1 MATERQ
7 LKFHKLLFLLLLAVF
22 GLCRTTSV
30 YSTELNI
37 PEIPL
42 FVEGSKTP
50 LLQLVMQRDNS
61 LFYEAYPSYED
72 INNDGVLDT
81 SYKPLE
87 IDYYGYFDSFFC
99 YQTTIDHLEPVSH
112 TSNKKCTVGWSGDF
126 LNFATMTRMDLLRRS
141 LYGGQRV
148 VDTASETRLRRA
160 FVPRDNHTWGFE
172 YESELINGFNIS
184 DYTPLLEPANGHR
197 HLFATNN
204 VYLTPEPYFR
214 IRRNSTQRIW
224 EWVDKEQTQGDGS
237 ATDEINLDVT
247 VCKIGFLE
255 DFCKRYPDGNFKP
268 IGLLHEYGENN
279 SMYFS
284 LLTGSFNNNLQGGV
298 LRQRFESFGDQE
310 INPSNGTYTDS
321 NSIVENLDSLQIP
334 NDFSLTNVYHDCH
347 ARPLRPFNNG
357 ECRAWGNPIAEM
369 MFEGMRYISGA
380 MQPTPEFL
388 TSGGVDADL
397 GLSPAP
403 WDDPYSD
410 NQPYAQCSRAYQ
422 LVISD
427 PSPSFDSDHLPGS
440 DFSSFNS
447 TNLGDMHVGN
457 LADFVSSHETDLPG
471 QKFIGEA
478 GAIQDQAPST
488 KLVTSFR
495 DIRGQAPEAP
505 HRQGSYYASSVAY
518 FGHTNDLHPNA
529 PGEQT
534 VSNFTLALGAPIPS
548 IEVDVAGGKM
558 VFAPFSRSVR
568 ACLVPEG
575 LEINPFKPTNALVSF
590 NIESLTDTSGSIR
603 ISFEDQEQGHDFDQ
617 DALVRYSYNVTGNQV
632 TMTLDSIN
640 ASTCFVQHMGYVV
653 SGSTEDGVYL
663 VIRSENSDPA
673 IDPDYLLDVPPGE
686 LPGGN
691 WEDGQALPLTSTIT
705 FTADSNPAAKALN
718 SPLWYAAKWGGF
730 NDINE
735 DGIPQRQEWDVNL
748 DGTPDNYFSVTN
760 PAEMLT
766 TMRSVFQQISAIS
779 AAASSVAASSGSL
792 RTASKIYTSEFKS
805 NAWTGDV
812 LSRTINTDGEVSP
825 TPDWSAKEALRNQVA
840 TGSREILTYNPV
852 SQKGIAFRWPQNSSN
867 PTSDELSSPQVNAL
881 SRNPVS
887 LQQDA
892 LGEQRIEF
900 LRGEPQA
907 NFRERED
914 VLGDIIHASPVLVG
928 RPSNFYPDNWG
939 TGAPENAKPYSD
951 FAAQHRHRQRVVY
964 VGANDGMLHAFDAG
978 QWNGIEYSDGTGNE
992 LFAYVPSPAYP
1003 NLSELTNVNYT
1014 HKNFVDAT
1022 PQIAD
1027 VFIDGNWRT
1036 VLIGGLRGG
1045 GQGIYA
1051 LDITEP
1057 DSVEENTADQ
1067 HVLWEFTDEQQSG
1080 VGFTYSSPVIARMAN
1095 GKWAAIM
1102 SGGYNNSADQVGYQR
1117 GDGRASVIIV
1127 DIESGQMMRI
1137 LHPATTQCQG
1147 NQLNPN
1153 GAAQPTAVDLNND
1166 FKIDTIYAGDL
1177 YGCVYAFDVSD
1188 SSPAG
1193 WHDGEL
1199 KHEAVDDSNNPAPI
1213 TSPIAVGTHPTGQ
1226 GVMLYFGTGKY
1237 LEPSDQHPGQA
1248 KRRFYA
1254 IWDRGW
1260 GTNTDSRTK
1269 ISNGNL
1275 LKQSI
1280 TAVETR
1286 GIDTDS
1292 DNTIDEYV
1300 NVRLTSQE
1308 SIDWET
1314 HEGWYINLEFGEYLG
1329 EQVISTPLL
1338 RDGKVFLSTH
1348 IPTGNE
1354 CKPNQDGWFMI
1365 FDARSGAMLSDNQF
1379 DLDKDGKRNDG
1390 NLAGVSGLVN
1400 PLTPPTIL
1408 AANAGDIL
1416 LSQTARDP
1424 QINSSALHSNFRE
1437 GRLTWR
1443 ELEP

>member
-1 MATERQ
+1 V
-7 LKFHKLLFLLLLAVF
+7 KDSKLFLFLLAAF
-22 GLCRTTSV
+22 GLCHVTSA
-30 YSTELNI
+30 YSTEINI

-50 LLQLVMQRDNS
+50 LLQLVVQRDNS

-81 SYKPLE
+81 TYKPLE
-87 IDYYGYFDSFFC
+87 IDYYGYFDSFLC
-99 YQTTIDHLEPVSH
+99 YQTVIDHLEPVSH
-112 TSNKKCTVGWSGDF
+112 TSNKKCTIGWSGDF

-172 YESELINGFNIS
+172 YESEVINGFKIS
-184 DYTPLLEPANGHR
+184 DYTPLFEPLNGHR

-214 IRRNSTQRIW
+214 VRRNSTERIW
-224 EWVDKEQTQGDGS
+224 QWVDKEKTQGDGI

-247 VCKIGFLE
+247 VCKTGFLE
-255 DFCKRYPDGNFKP
+255 DFCKRYPDGNYKP

-279 SMYFS
+279 SMYFG

-321 NSIVENLDSLQIP
+321 NGIVENLDSLQIP
-334 NDFSLTNVYHDCH
+334 NDFSLFNVYRDCH
-347 ARPLRPFNNG
+347 ARPLRAFKNG

-388 TSGGVDADL
+388 TSGGVDEDL
-397 GLSPAP
+397 GLTPAP
-403 WDDPYSD
+403 WNDPYSD

-427 PSPSFDSDHLPGS
+427 PSPSFDGDQLPGS

-457 LADFVSSHETDLPG
+457 LADFVSSHETDIPG

-478 GAIQDQAPST
+478 GAINDQAPSA

-495 DIRGQAPEAP
+495 DIRGHAPEAP

-518 FGHTNDLHPNA
+518 FGHRNDLHPDA

-534 VSNFTLALGAPIPS
+534 VSNFTLALGTPIPS
-548 IEVDVAGGKM
+548 IDIDVAGGKM
-558 VFAPFSRSVR
+558 VFAPFSRTVR

-575 LEINPFKPTNALVSF
+575 LEINPFKPTNALVAF

-617 DALVRYSYNVTGNQV
+617 DALVRYSYTVSGNQV
-632 TMTLDSIN
+632 TMTLDSIG
-640 ASTCFVQHMGYVV
+640 STTCFIQHMGYVV

-663 VIRSENSDPA
+663 VVRNENSSPTD
-673 IDPDYLLDVPPGE
+673 DPDYLLDVPPGE
-686 LPGGN
+686 VPGGN
-691 WEDGQALPLTSTIT
+691 WEDGEALPKTSTIT
-705 FTADSNPAAKALN
+705 FTADSNPAAEALH

-735 DGIPQRQEWDVNL
+735 DGIPQRQEWDANL
-748 DGTPDNYFSVTN
+748 DGTPDNYFRATN
-760 PAEMLT
+760 PAEMLS
-766 TMRSVFQQISAIS
+766 TMRSVFQQISASS

-805 NAWTGDV
+805 GAWTGDV

-825 TPDWSAKEALRNQVA
+825 APDWSAKEALRDQVA
-840 TGSREILTYNPV
+840 TGSREILTYNPE
-852 SQKGIAFRWPQNSSN
+852 SQQGVPFRWPLN
-867 PTSDELSSPQVNAL
+867 PANPAPDELSSPQISAL

-887 LQQDA
+887 LQMDA
-892 LGEQRIEF
+892 LGELRIEF
-900 LRGEPQA
+900 LRGEPQVA
-907 NFRERED
+907 FRERED

-928 RPSNFYPDNWG
+928 RPSSFYPDYWG
-939 TGAPENAKPYSD
+939 SGASENAKPYSS
-951 FAAQHRHRQRVVY
+951 FVAQHRDRQRVVY
-964 VGANDGMLHAFDAG
+964 AGANDGMLHAFDAG
-978 QWNGIEYSDGTGNE
+978 QWNGTEYSDGTGNE

-1003 NLSELTNVNYT
+1003 NLAEITSVNYV

-1022 PQIAD
+1022 PQTAD

-1057 DSVEENTADQ
+1057 GSVEENTADQ

-1127 DIESGQMMRI
+1127 DIETGQMMRI
-1137 LHPATTQCQG
+1137 LHPATARCQG
-1147 NQLNPN
+1147 SQQNPN
-1153 GAAQPTAVDLNND
+1153 GAAQPTAVDLDND

-1188 SSPAG
+1188 SSPSS
-1193 WHDGEL
+1193 WQDGEL
-1199 KHEAVDDSNNPAPI
+1199 KHEAVDESGNPAPI
-1213 TSPIAVGTHPTGQ
+1213 TAPIVVGTHPTGQ

-1237 LEPSDQHPGQA
+1237 LEPSDQNPAQA

-1254 IWDRGW
+1254 IWDKGW
-1260 GTNTDSRTK
+1260 GTNTDSRST
-1269 ISNGNL
+1269 ISSGNML
-1275 LKQSI
+1275 EQSI
-1280 TAVETR
+1280 TGVETR
-1286 GIDTDS
+1286 GVDTNG
-1292 DNTIDEYV
+1292 DNTVDEYV
-1300 NVRLTSQE
+1300 NVRMTSQE
-1308 SIDWET
+1308 SIDWDT
-1314 HEGWYINLEFGEYLG
+1314 HEGWYINLEFGDYVG
-1329 EQVISTPLL
+1329 EQVIAAPLL
-1338 RDGKVFLSTH
+1338 RDGKIFLSTH

-1365 FDARSGAMLSDNQF
+1365 FDARSGAMLSDSQF
-1379 DLDKDGKRNDG
+1379 DLNQDGNRNDG
-1390 NLAGVSGLVN
+1390 TIAGVSGLVN
-1400 PLTPPTIL
+1400 PLTSPTIL
-1408 AANAGDIL
+1408 AAKNGDVL
-1416 LSQTARDP
+1416 LSQTAQEP
-1424 QINSSALHSNFRE
+1424 QITASSLHSNFRE